1 MDTLFTMELKRL
13 KMSENKV
20 EFSLSIINISQGAGG
35 YRTLKLIILLRE
47 HNFQA

>member
-20 EFSLSIINISQGAGG
+20 EFSDINNKYQTGTG
-35 YRTLKLIILLRE
+35 RL
-47 HNFQA
+47 